1 MRTARKRSAA
11 DIYHVV
17 ARGTGKQLIF
27 EDDSDRH
34 EFLSILKDAIKRESA
49 EIYAWCLMGNHV
61 HLLIHAAIERV
72 SSVMKLLCGN
82 YARYFNDRHGR
93 VGHLF
98 QERFVSEPI
107 EDDEYLLT
115 ALRYIHLNPSA
126 AGLADFE
133 AYEWSSYREYWGN
146 AVICSTDFVETLF
159 DGRKDYALYHRIQD
173 QEHVC
178 YDVDRPRSRTRAM
191 PDEEAIELARA
202 MLGGIDPSS
211 IKQLNVKLRNAF
223 IVRLKESGLSIC
235 QIERLTGISR
245 SIISK
250 A

>member
-27 EDDSDRH
+27 EDDADRL
-34 EFLSILKDAIKRESA
+34 EFLSILKDSIKRESA
-49 EIYAWCLMGNHV
+49 EVYAWCLMGNHI
-61 HLLIHAAIERV
+61 HLLIHAAVEKV
-72 SSVMKLLCGN
+72 SAMMKLLCGN
-82 YARYFNDRHGR
+82 YARYFNDRYGR

-115 ALRYIHLNPSA
+115 VLRYIHLNPSA
-126 AGLADFE
+126 AELADYD
-133 AYEWSSYREYWGN
+133 AYEWSSYREYWSN
-146 AVICSTDFVETLF
+146 PVICSTGFVETLF
-159 DGRKDYALYHRIQD
+159 DSREDFMLFHRIQGR
-173 QEHVC
+173 ENVC
-178 YDVDRPRSRTRAM
+178 YDVDRIRSRTRAM
-191 PDEEAIELARA
+191 PDEEAIELARS
-202 MLGGIDPSS
+202 MLGGVDPSS
-211 IKQLNVKLRNAF
+211 IKQLNVKLRNAL